1 MRRSLKVLTGGAV
14 VLAIGGAFALGRV
27 SMATGP
33 SDSCASAKLDNRTRA
48 ALNNGDQAIG
58 EQGSGSNVVLAEFS
72 GESKSTTTVPLSEPV
87 RAAQR
92 MMIFQGNTIADIA
105 EKAAPAVVNIDV
117 ETPDNPMV
125 ALRQFGGG
133 MEDLNRFPFFGGP
146 IVPRDIYTR
155 PRRGTGSGF
164 IVRSNGY
171 ILTNRHVVLNATTI
185 KVTLKDKRKLN
196 ATVIGTDSFSDLAI
210 IKIDADNL
218 PVLNMGTSKTLRPGE
233 FAIAIGSPLGYDHT
247 VTLGIISAIERHVDD
262 INGDINFIQ
271 TDAAINQGNS
281 GGPLLNLNGEVIGV
295 NTAINKAGQNIGF
308 SVPVDVARVVADHL
322 IERKKILRPYLGIRM
337 ADKIDATTARTL
349 NVKPGQ
355 GGVLIAGVNSNSPAE
370 SGGMQQ
376 KDIILRI
383 DGKEM
388 NHPEDIKDYV
398 KAHSVKDVL
407 KVTVLRNGVTQ
418 ELSVQIGEY
427 PGSQVDEDE

>member
-1 MRRSLKVLTGGAV
+1 MKVLTGGAV
-14 VLAIGGAFALGRV
+14 VFAVGGAFVLGRV
-27 SMATGP
+27 TMATGP
-33 SDSCASAKLDNRTRA
+33 SGCDASAKLDDQYQVVINDHGHAT
-48 ALNNGDQAIG
+48 NN
-58 EQGSGSNVVLAEFS
+58 QGQNVVLAEFS
-72 GESKSTTTVPLSEPV
+72 GESRSTTTVPSSEPV
-87 RAAQR
+87 KAAQR

-133 MEDLNRFPFFGGP
+133 MDDLNRFPFFGGP
-146 IVPRDIYTR
+146 IVPRDIYTK

-185 KVTLKDKRKLN
+185 KVTLKDKRQLN
-196 ATVIGTDSFSDLAI
+196 ATVVGSDSFSDLAI

-218 PVLNMGTSKTLRPGE
+218 PVLNMGTSKDLRPGE

-247 VTLGIISAIERHVDD
+247 VTLGIISAIERHVTD

-308 SVPVDVARVVADHL
+308 SVPVDVAKVVAEHL
-322 IERKKILRPYLGIRM
+322 IERKKILRPYLGLRM
-337 ADKIDATTARTL
+337 ADRIDANTAHRL

-355 GGVLIAGVNSNSPAE
+355 RGVFIAGVNSNSPAE
-370 SGGMQQ
+370 SGGIQQ
-376 KDIILRI
+376 KDIIISI

-388 NHPEDIKDYV
+388 DHPENVRDYV
-398 KAHSVKDVL
+398 KAHAVKDVL
-407 KVTVLRNGVTQ
+407 KVTVLRSGTTQ
-418 ELSVQIGEY
+418 ELTVQIGEY

>member
-1 MRRSLKVLTGGAV
+1 MRRSMKVLAGGAV
-14 VLAIGGAFALGRV
+14 VLAVGGSFALGRV
-27 SMATGP
+27 SLASSP
-33 SDSCASAKLDNRTRA
+33 SDSDASAKLDNQGPAFDNR
-48 ALNNGDQAIG
+48 DQA
-58 EQGSGSNVVLAEFS
+58 SDVVLAEFS
-72 GESKSTTTVPLSEPV
+72 GESKPTTTTISGSEPV
-87 RAAQR
+87 KAAQR
-92 MMIFQGNTIADIA
+92 MLIFQGNTIADIA

-117 ETPDNPMV
+117 ESPDNPMV

-133 MEDLNRFPFFGGP
+133 MGDLNRFPFFGAP
-146 IVPRDIYTR
+146 IVPRDMYMK

-171 ILTNRHVVLNATTI
+171 ILTNRHVVNNASQI
-185 KVTLKDKRKLN
+185 KVTLKDKRQLN
-196 ATVIGTDSFSDLAI
+196 ATVIGTDGFSDLAI

-218 PVLNMGTSKTLRPGE
+218 PVLNMGTSKNLRPGE

-247 VTLGIISAIERHVDD
+247 VTLGIISAIERHVED

-308 SVPVDVARVVADHL
+308 SVPIDVAKVVAEHL

-337 ADKIDATTARTL
+337 ADKIDANTARNL

-355 GGVLIAGVNSNSPAE
+355 KGVFIGGVNSNSPAE
-370 SGGMQQ
+370 IGGLQL
-376 KDIILRI
+376 KDIIISI

-388 NHPEDIKDYV
+388 NHPEDIKTYV
-398 KAHSVKDVL
+398 KAREVKDTL
-407 KVTVLRNGVTQ
+407 KITVLRDGVTQ